1 MCLAGRTF
9 YGVYM
14 RITFIGGGNMA
25 SALIGGLLKQGAR
38 AADIAVVEL
47 QPEGRV
53 RLSSAFGIRAIEA
66 LDAGAADCNL
76 IVLAVKPQ
84 QMREACATLAPH
96 LTAQTVLSIAAGLRA
111 ANLSRWLGGHARIV
125 RAMPNTPAL
134 IGQGV
139 TGLYADASVSTA
151 ERTQA
156 EQVLAAVGST
166 VWVDDE
172 KLIDAVTALSGSGP
186 AYVFYFIEAMV
197 RGGEALGLTAEQAR
211 ALAIDTFTGA
221 SALAA
226 QSSESPAILRERV
239 TSKGGTTEAA
249 LRSMANDQV
258 ADAIVRALAA
268 AAARGAEL
276 GDQLG
281 AA

>member
-1 MCLAGRTF
+1 MQ
-9 YGVYM
+9 
-14 RITFIGGGNMA
+14 ITFIGGGNMA
-25 SALIGGLLKQGAR
+25 SALIGGWLAR
-38 AADIAVVEL
+38 GGDPAGISVVEPQAETRARL
-47 QPEGRV
+47 TRDFTV
-53 RLSSAFGIRAIEA
+53 RAVESPDATA
-66 LDAGAADCNL
+66 LRCDL
-76 IVLAVKPQ
+76 LVLAVKPQ
-84 QMREACATLAPH
+84 QMREVCATLAPH
-96 LTAQTVLSIAAGLRA
+96 LSVQTVLSIAAGLRA
-111 ANLSRWLGGHARIV
+111 TDLSRWLGGHSRIV

-139 TGLYADASVSTA
+139 TGLYADASSVSAA
-151 ERTQA
+151 ERAQA

-172 KLIDAVTALSGSGP
+172 GLIDAVTALSGSGP
-186 AYVFYFIEAMV
+186 AYVFYFIEAMM

-211 ALAIDTFTGA
+211 ALAIGTFTGA

-249 LRSMANDQV
+249 LRSMADDQV
-258 ADAIVRALAA
+258 SDAIVRALAA